1 MKTMTVSKARNIL
14 YNKKLN
20 YWDLYHAKYINSS
33 DKIVAQWNTAEM
45 YELEAEDYSDEY
57 TEEEIQALR
66 FLADYHQERGNYLAS
81 LERRPIKK
89 ILGIE

>member
-33 DKIVAQWNTAEM
+33 DTIVAMWNTAEM